1 MRVSAFRMQLNKL
14 VEANNQLNIYFST
27 ELFTFHWHQLTEC
40 NYYEMETERESVFVD
55 NRCSHTFICFG
66 WHFHQK
72 RHTHTLDILV
82 MLLIPCLSHCVTFKC
97 FSRLYIA
104 GDQFIWLGNK
114 FPTIDTFLAYQ
125 IIFRLIFFSF
135 VVCHHSGMFIIVVG
149 ILYCCCH
156 FMFGYLMSWGW
167 KMCEKSCV
175 ENIII
180 FFGLVL

>member
-1 MRVSAFRMQLNKL
+1 MQLL
-14 VEANNQLNIYFST
+14 RDGDRTRVRMCWQSVLAYVHL
-27 ELFTFHWHQLTEC
+27 LWLTLSP
-40 NYYEMETERESVFVD
+40 ETP
-55 NRCSHTFICFG
+55 
-66 WHFHQK
+66 
-72 RHTHTLDILV
+72 HTHTLDILV

>member
-1 MRVSAFRMQLNKL
+1 MQLLRDGDRTRVRMCWQL
-14 VEANNQLNIYFST
+14 VLAYVHL
-27 ELFTFHWHQLTEC
+27 LWLTLSP
-40 NYYEMETERESVFVD
+40 ETP
-55 NRCSHTFICFG
+55 HT
-66 WHFHQK
+66 
-72 RHTHTLDILV
+72 HTHTLDILV